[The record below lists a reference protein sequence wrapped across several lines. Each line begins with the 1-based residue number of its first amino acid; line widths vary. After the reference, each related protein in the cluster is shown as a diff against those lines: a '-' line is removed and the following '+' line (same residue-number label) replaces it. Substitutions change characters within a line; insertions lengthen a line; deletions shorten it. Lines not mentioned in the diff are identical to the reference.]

1 MCSKYLRQGDEVVRW
16 VLRFAVPLLQAHK
29 ALHSLK
35 HIICEGSAANGG
47 TKSSSRPEQSAGP
60 SSDLRV
66 DKAAGA
72 PMRTET
78 L

>member
-1 MCSKYLRQGDEVVRW
+1 M
-16 VLRFAVPLLQAHK
+16 PLLQAHK

-47 TKSSSRPEQSAGP
+47 IKSSSRPVQYAGT

-66 DKAAGA
+66 DTVAGA
-72 PMRTET
+72 LMRTET